1 MEILI
6 KVTLNATAREGF
18 SYFKDQLIMWGYF
31 IIRQFQI
38 SSHLPAFAFK
48 VNMNAMIYDVH
59 RLKLTC

>member
-31 IIRQFQI
+31 IIRRFQI

-48 VNMNAMIYDVH
+48 VNMNVFY
-59 RLKLTC
+59 